1 MFCINC
7 GNKLNE
13 KASFCPNCGTKVVDK
28 KEEKKEEKVEEK
40 NEKVNQTVVNNN
52 ATTVSDADKKLST
65 TLTIISIICH
75 YGVAAV
81 LGTISS
87 ILDEIRMTNSSYMVS
102 GSLMIL
108 SYLASFVL
116 VIIAIVK
123 NKKNKFP
130 IIMLIVYIAEIF
142 IFIIGLV
149 ILYAACIYACEN
161 FPY

>member
-1 MFCINC
+1 MFCKNC

-13 KASFCPNCGTKVVDK
+13 KASFCPNCGTKV
-28 KEEKKEEKVEEK
+28 EEKKVEKVEEK
-40 NEKVNQTVVNNN
+40 KETPTVNTTNNGTTNVVND
-52 ATTVSDADKKLST
+52 SDKKLST
-65 TLTIISIICH
+65 TLTVISIICH
-75 YGVAAV
+75 YGIAAV

-87 ILDEIRMTNSSYMVS
+87 ILDEIRIANSFYMVS

>member
-1 MFCINC
+1 MFCKNC

-13 KASFCPNCGTKVVDK
+13 KASFCPNCGTKV
-28 KEEKKEEKVEEK
+28 EEKKVEKVEEK
-40 NEKVNQTVVNNN
+40 KETPTVNTANNGTTNVVND
-52 ATTVSDADKKLST
+52 SDKKLST
-65 TLTIISIICH
+65 TLTVISIICH
-75 YGVAAV
+75 YGIAAV

-87 ILDEIRMTNSSYMVS
+87 IIDEIRITNSFYMVS

-130 IIMLIVYIAEIF
+130 IIMLIVYIAEIL

>member
-1 MFCINC
+1 MFCKNC

-13 KASFCPNCGTKVVDK
+13 KASFCPNCGTKV
-28 KEEKKEEKVEEK
+28 EEKKVEKVEEK
-40 NEKVNQTVVNNN
+40 KETSTVNTANNGTTNEVND
-52 ATTVSDADKKLST
+52 SDKKLST
-65 TLTIISIICH
+65 TLTVISIICH
-75 YGVAAV
+75 YGIAAV

-87 ILDEIRMTNSSYMVS
+87 ILDEIRITNSFYMVS

-130 IIMLIVYIAEIF
+130 IIMLIVYIAEIL

>member
-1 MFCINC
+1 MICEKC

-13 KASFCPNCGTKVVDK
+13 KASFCPNCGTKV
-28 KEEKKEEKVEEK
+28 EEKKVEKVEEK
-40 NEKVNQTVVNNN
+40 QETPTVNTANNGTTNVVND
-52 ATTVSDADKKLST
+52 SDKKLST
-65 TLTIISIICH
+65 TLTVISIICH
-75 YGVAAV
+75 YGIAAV

-87 ILDEIRMTNSSYMVS
+87 ILDEIRITNSFYMVS

-130 IIMLIVYIAEIF
+130 IIMLIVYIAEIL